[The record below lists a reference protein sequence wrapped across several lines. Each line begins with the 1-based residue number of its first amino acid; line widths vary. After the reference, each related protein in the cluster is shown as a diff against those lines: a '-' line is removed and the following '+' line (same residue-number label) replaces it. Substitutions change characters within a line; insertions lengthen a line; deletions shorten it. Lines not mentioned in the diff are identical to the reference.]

1 MAWRWSRH
9 AIEQTRHATHAQH
22 TQVLKLK
29 CAGSGATMHGA
40 DERVVR
46 KCSRGCVELYAAAC
60 KPAWVASPRLA
71 LNGDVCKAHGLGWS
85 EARAFTRGA
94 DWAARGAPDVTEA
107 RIDDVVEEEAP
118 VEEVADAPTIKT
130 EAPPSKEVGVVWAGP
145 LGQRTTN
152 ATASALAKRR
162 LDGESVKDALV
173 ADEALV
179 VTALKGKLAP
189 PWEKDRSKLP
199 KDARCCRF
207 RVPGGHSAAKRVAR
221 ALRGDPEKGF
231 PFKLRAAALA
241 PEDASLLEKALQDV
255 GKAKKPAAATKNEKP
270 SLGCGVRAKGGAG
283 GRMGGSSR
291 KLVGPAAHRPPR
303 QRVGEHPLY
312 KTADAPS
319 TNSQPVAA
327 DFPVLGATRRTTAA
341 DFPALN
347 GAVWQGPAPSAEDF
361 PATLGTASA
370 SRADDWR
377 PATDAPAPAPA
388 EDFPTL
394 STGRRRAGARVD
406 AAGYAARAHHP
417 KPRGRPPHDAN
428 GRPATW
434 DHEKGEWVGV
444 AREGHPQPRGR
455 APRGAT
461 RSGTP
466 DPAPRAAAAVAED
479 FPTLSTGGSRRAT
492 APAPVARA
500 APAPVARAAPA
511 PVARA
516 APAPAPVPAPAV
528 HVPSPAEL
536 LSNFAANQARE
547 AAAREAAERAAAAAA
562 PPPAPVPEPPTL
574 PHPWQAF
581 WDARSERYYFGHPTT
596 GQVQWDMP
604 VAAPPPPPP
613 PVRPAYTEASYERL
627 VAELAEVRVRPS
639 QHALDILRRQ
649 EVTVEDLCDLTHAML
664 VAAGLDQIDVHMI
677 WSKIEVLR
685 NRRIARGKS
694 RGGC

>member
-1 MAWRWSRH
+1 
-9 AIEQTRHATHAQH
+9 
-22 TQVLKLK
+22 
-29 CAGSGATMHGA
+29 MHGA

-312 KTADAPS
+312 KTSDTPAVPS
-319 TNSQPVAA
+319 RPVAA
-327 DFPVLGATRRTTAA
+327 DFPVLSRVGATRRTTAA

-377 PATDAPAPAPA
+377 PAADAPAPAPA

-417 KPRGRPPHDAN
+417 KPRGRPPHN
-428 GRPATW
+428 REGRPATW

-455 APRGAT
+455 PAP

-500 APAPVARAAPA
+500 EPAPVARAAPA

-516 APAPAPVPAPAV
+516 APAPAPAPAPAV

-562 PPPAPVPEPPTL
+562 PPPAPIPEPPAL
-574 PHPWQAF
+574 PHPWQSF

-664 VAAGLDQIDVHMI
+664 VAAGLDQPDVHMI